1 MTYKPKI
8 QSKIYTNS
16 LKNHIHLYENMDNS
30 CKSSLKLLT
39 FNKNTYKFNKMTD
52 IHMKTGTSHAKL
64 HENHQKLQQ
73 NL

>member
-16 LKNHIHLYENMDNS
+16 IKNHIYLYENMDNS
-30 CKSSLKLLT
+30 CKTSLKITNIQQKCLISPT
-39 FNKNTYKFNKMTD
+39 
-52 IHMKTGTSHAKL
+52 KL
-64 HENHQKLQQ
+64 HENYQKLQQ

>member
-16 LKNHIHLYENMDNS
+16 IKNHIYLYENMDNS
-30 CKSSLKLLT
+30 CKSSLKITNIQQKCLIT
-39 FNKNTYKFNKMTD
+39 PT
-52 IHMKTGTSHAKL
+52 KL
-64 HENHQKLQQ
+64 HEIYQKLQQ

>member
-16 LKNHIHLYENMDNS
+16 IKNHIYLYENMDNS
-30 CKSSLKLLT
+30 CKSFLKLLT
-39 FNKNTYKFNKMTD
+39 FQQKCLITPT
-52 IHMKTGTSHAKL
+52 KL
-64 HENHQKLQQ
+64 HEIYQKLQQ